1 MECSPALTVITSARL
16 ILKMPAVR
24 ETLQFLGQC
33 AVRFRTTGALMPSGA
48 VLAKA
53 MVNAVGH
60 LDPGQVLIELGPGT
74 GVFTRELVRR
84 YPGHPV
90 VAIEFN
96 KEFATRLRA
105 RMPNVHVVQGCAS
118 RIGEHLD
125 ALGIARDRVGAVVS
139 GLPLLTLPRELGQN
153 IFAGLADILTPGQR
167 YVQFTYSRRLWRRF
181 HPPGFQ
187 LDKSRIVWWNLPP
200 AVVMPFTRTTAAA

>member
-1 MECSPALTVITSARL
+1 MTAITPARL
-16 ILKMPAVR
+16 ILAMPAVR

-33 AVRFRTTGALMPSGA
+33 AVRFRTTGAVMPSGG
-48 VLAKA
+48 VLARA

-60 LDPGQVLIELGPGT
+60 LAPGQVVVELGPGT

-84 YPGHPV
+84 FPAHPI

-96 KEFATRLRA
+96 EDFATRLRE

-139 GLPLLTLPRELGQN
+139 GLPLLTLPREMGKN
-153 IFAGLADILTPGQR
+153 IFAGLAEILTPGQR
-167 YVQFTYSRRLWRRF
+167 YVQFTYSRRLWSRF
-181 HPPGFQ
+181 QPPGFQ
-187 LDKSRIVWWNLPP
+187 LDKSRTVWWNLPP